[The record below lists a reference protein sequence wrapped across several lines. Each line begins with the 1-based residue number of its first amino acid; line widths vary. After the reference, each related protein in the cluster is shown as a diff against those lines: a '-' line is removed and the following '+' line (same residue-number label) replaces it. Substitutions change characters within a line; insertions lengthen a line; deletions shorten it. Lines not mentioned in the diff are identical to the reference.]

1 VRHAAVAPGNW
12 KSAVKSANEPF
23 VQLQTENQGMTKTNL
38 MLATALALV
47 LAACAKQEAPAPA
60 AADASVDAAE
70 AAGEA
75 VADAA
80 TGSDLPQACSD
91 YLARARACFEKAGN
105 NAALASF
112 QEGVDMAE
120 AEWNKV
126 EDKSALA
133 SACEMANDNFAAAV
147 TALQCE

>member
-1 VRHAAVAPGNW
+1 
-12 KSAVKSANEPF
+12 
-23 VQLQTENQGMTKTNL
+23 MTKTNL

-91 YLARARACFEKAGN
+91 YLARARACFEKAGS

-112 QEGVDMAE
+112 QQGVDMAE
-120 AEWNKV
+120 AEWKKV
-126 EDKSALA
+126 ADKTALA
-133 SACEMANDNFAAAV
+133 SACTTANEHFAAAAS
-147 TALQCE
+147 ALQCE

>member
-1 VRHAAVAPGNW
+1 G
-12 KSAVKSANEPF
+12 
-23 VQLQTENQGMTKTNL
+23 VQTC
-38 MLATALALV
+38 AL
-47 LAACAKQEAPAPA
+47 PISAPA

>member
-1 VRHAAVAPGNW
+1 
-12 KSAVKSANEPF
+12 
-23 VQLQTENQGMTKTNL
+23 MTKTNL

-91 YLARARACFEKAGN
+91 YLARARACFENSRDHRNHAIRPSR
-105 NAALASF
+105 AATTTYCTTSRTGSTSCQLSRR
-112 QEGVDMAE
+112 M
-120 AEWNKV
+120 
-126 EDKSALA
+126 
-133 SACEMANDNFAAAV
+133 
-147 TALQCE
+147 